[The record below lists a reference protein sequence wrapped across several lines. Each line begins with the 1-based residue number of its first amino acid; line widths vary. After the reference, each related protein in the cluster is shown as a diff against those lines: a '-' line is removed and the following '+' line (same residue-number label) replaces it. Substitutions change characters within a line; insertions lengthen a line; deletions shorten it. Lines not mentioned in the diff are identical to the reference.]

1 MPYHLLKNGV
11 NILLRRQTNILSA
24 AFVIMITV
32 ILSQVLGLVRQR
44 LLVAIFGASDTLGIY
59 LVSSKLPD
67 FLFQLIIAGALS
79 SAFIPVFSEH
89 IGKGKVTQANA
100 LGSSLITL
108 GLVTFFVLGLT
119 LFIFAEFFLNL
130 IAPGFSHNQIQL
142 MASLMK
148 VIIFG
153 EILFIFGSFL
163 SAILQSYN
171 HFFIPGIAAAFYN
184 IGMIISIV
192 ILSPIVGIFAPAY
205 GVVLG
210 AFIFILIQ
218 LPMSKKVGFSFV
230 PSFYFKTE
238 GVLETLRLMW
248 PRTLS
253 IAIFYLGT
261 LAIVALISLLSSPGR
276 NYVIFDYAQT
286 LAFAPIVLFGQT
298 IAQAAF
304 PVLSRERGRIEEFKQ
319 VFITSFNQMLYL
331 VLPVSALLLVL
342 RIPIVRLVYGASQ
355 FDWQATVLTGRTL
368 ALFSISIFAQA
379 LIYLVSRGFYAL
391 HDTKTPL
398 IIGTITTALMI
409 AMGVLFIVY
418 YKLGVETLAIAYSI
432 GSILN
437 LLLLFLILDK
447 RIEGFQKRELLFSQG
462 KIFLATIFTG
472 FALYIPIKL
481 LDQLVFD
488 TTRTINLILLT
499 GISSFA
505 GLSLYLFLTWLFDV
519 KEAKTFILLFKRIGD
534 WREILGKSEEVI
546 DGTRLK
552 P

>member
-1 MPYHLLKNGV
+1 MPYRLFKNGV
-11 NILLRRQTNILSA
+11 NLLLRRQTNILSA
-24 AFVIMITV
+24 ALIIMVTV
-32 ILSQVLGLVRQR
+32 VFSQILGLVRQR
-44 LLVAIFGASDTLGIY
+44 LLVSIFGASDTLGIY

-89 IGKGKVTQANA
+89 IGKGKVAQANA
-100 LGSSLITL
+100 LSSSLITL
-108 GLVTFFVLGLT
+108 GLAVFLVLAFF
-119 LFIFAEFFLNL
+119 LFVFAEFFLNL

-148 VIIFG
+148 IIIFG

-184 IGMIISIV
+184 IGMIVSIV
-192 ILSPIVGIFAPAY
+192 IFSPIVGIFAPAY

-210 AFIFILIQ
+210 ALIFILIQ

-230 PSFYFKTE
+230 PSFYFKAE

-248 PRTLS
+248 PRTIS

-261 LAIVALISLLSSPGR
+261 LAIVALISFLSSPGR

-304 PVLSRERGRIEEFKQ
+304 PVLSREREKIEEFKQ
-319 VFITSFNQMLYL
+319 VFIASFNQMLYL

-355 FDWQATVLTGRTL
+355 FDWQATVLTGKTL
-368 ALFSISIFAQA
+368 AFFSISIFAQA

-398 IIGTITTALMI
+398 VVGAITTGLMI
-409 AMGVLFIVY
+409 VMGVLFIVY
-418 YKLGVETLAIAYSI
+418 YKLGVETLAIAYSV

-437 LLLLFLILDK
+437 LLLLFLVLAK
-447 RIEGFQKRELLFSQG
+447 RIGGFRKRELLFSQG